1 MTEVPVAGR
10 QRSPSSPLLLA
21 AMVVLSWAAEAA
33 LGEFTATVLH
43 TNDVHGRFE
52 QITPHGT
59 RCTESSALEETC
71 VGGIAR
77 QKTLVQQTINSGA
90 NVLFLNTGDYYQGSI
105 WFYILGAEIVVDAVN
120 YLKHDAMTLGN
131 HEFDRGAP
139 GLEPFLRGAKVPVL
153 GCNVDFS
160 EEPLLKDHVI
170 LPSLVVEKGGQKI
183 GLIGYV
189 TPNTTYLAKPGKV
202 RFTDEVECIQREA
215 RKLRAKGVQIII
227 AMGHSGVPRDVEI
240 CQRVPEVSLV
250 VGGHTHTFLYSG
262 PTVDGK
268 VSGDRP
274 QGPYPTVVARPGASA
289 CLVVQDFYMGK
300 YMGNITVTWDDH
312 GDVVTWSGQPT
323 LLDKTIPQDPAGLEL
338 LDKYRER
345 VSKGRKMSVANTK
358 VFLSG
363 EKAVCRLGEC
373 NLGDLMA
380 DAFLKK
386 MATFPSKVGSWS
398 SVAAAICNA
407 GGIRASIDEQT
418 TGGVITF
425 EDLVNVMPFSNTL
438 ILVNVTGSQ
447 LKSLFE
453 FSVHRHDPS
462 GAVGRGE
469 FLAFAGIRVV
479 FNVHNE
485 PGNRVVDLQ
494 ILCTECRVPKFERVQ
509 DDQVYR
515 IVTVSYIFT
524 GGDGYNFS
532 FVKPNDQL
540 NTGLDDAEVVI
551 EYLNATSPITQGL
564 DGRITFIGQP
574 SATPATSP
582 APSTSLPSPSSLP
595 RSGAGRFLDPT
606 MTTVLLCLLFSVT
619 AVPPVRRRGLVV

>member
-1 MTEVPVAGR
+1 MTEVPVSGR
-10 QRSPSSPLLLA
+10 RSSSSSSLLLA

-52 QITPHGT
+52 QVSPSGV
-59 RCTESSALEETC
+59 RCSERAALAETC

-77 QKTLVQQTINSGA
+77 QKTLVQQTIDSGA

-139 GLEPFLRGAKVPVL
+139 GVEPFLSGSKVPIL

-160 EEPLLKDHVI
+160 EEPLLKDHVM

-189 TPNTTYLAKPGKV
+189 TPNTTFLAKPGKI

-215 RKLRAKGVQIII
+215 HKLREKGVQIII
-227 AMGHSGVPRDVEI
+227 AMGHSGVPTDVDI

-268 VSGDRP
+268 VSGDKP
-274 QGPYPTVVARPGASA
+274 QGPYPTVVARPGGSA

-323 LLDKTIPQDPAGLEL
+323 LLDKTIPQDPAGLAL

-345 VSKGRKMSVANTK
+345 ISKGRKMSVASTK
-358 VFLSG
+358 VLLAG
-363 EKAVCRLGEC
+363 EKAVCRFGEC
-373 NLGDLMA
+373 NLGNLVM

-386 MATFPSKVGSWS
+386 LATTYPTKVGSWS
-398 SVAAAICNA
+398 SVAAAISNA
-407 GGIRASIDEQT
+407 GGIRAAIDEQT
-418 TGGVITF
+418 AGGVITF
-425 EDLVNVMPFSNTL
+425 EDVVNVLPFSNTL

-447 LKSLFE
+447 LKDLFE
-453 FSVHRHDPS
+453 FSVHRHDTTEKI
-462 GAVGRGE
+462 GRGE
-469 FLAFAGIRVV
+469 FLTIAGMRVV
-479 FNVHNE
+479 FNAYNE

-494 ILCTECRVPKFERVQ
+494 ILCTACRIPTFERVQ
-509 DDQVYR
+509 NDRVYR
-515 IVTVSYIFT
+515 IAVVSYIFT
-524 GGDGYNFS
+524 GGDGFNFS

-540 NTGLDDAEVVI
+540 NTGLDDVEVVV
-551 EYLNATSPITQGL
+551 EYLNATSPITTGL
-564 DGRITFIGQP
+564 DGRITLIGQP
-574 SATPATSP
+574 STTSP
-582 APSTSLPSPSSLP
+582 APSTSLPPSSSLP
-595 RSGAGRFLDPT
+595 HSGAGRILVPT
-606 MTTVLLCLLFSVT
+606 MTTVLLCLLLSVT
-619 AVPPVRRRGLVV
+619 SGHAVRRRGLVV